1 MINVKNILNRI
12 KNLELFEVVI
22 TVPENFEF
30 RGTVPYDMRIVG
42 DQAYVKVY
50 ALNDEEAAGKVYV
63 YFYGND
69 E

>member
-1 MINVKNILNRI
+1 M
-12 KNLELFEVVI
+12 I

-50 ALNDEEAAGKVYV
+50 ALNDEEAAPKVYV